1 MKKKSKM
8 NKNKR
13 EELLSRKE
21 AAIFLSISL
30 STLKNWT
37 YSKEIIGYK
46 LGGKVYY
53 KKQELINALKP
64 IN

>member
-1 MKKKSKM
+1 MKKSK
-8 NKNKR
+8 NKSM
-13 EELLSRKE
+13 ELLSRKE
-21 AAIFLSISL
+21 ACQFLSISL

-37 YSKEIIGYK
+37 YSKVIIGYK

-53 KKQELINALKP
+53 KKYELIKSLIP

>member
-1 MKKKSKM
+1 MKNRK
-8 NKNKR
+8 NKNK
-13 EELLSRKE
+13 ELLSRKE
-21 AAIFLSISL
+21 AAQFLSISL

-37 YSKEIIGYK
+37 YSKLIKGYR

-53 KKQELINALKP
+53 KKNELIKSLKP

>member
-1 MKKKSKM
+1 MKKSK
-8 NKNKR
+8 NNPK
-13 EELLSRKE
+13 ELLSRVE
-21 AAIFLSISL
+21 AAQFLSISL

-37 YSKEIIGYK
+37 YSKVIKGYR

-53 KKQELINALKP
+53 KKSELFKSLKP